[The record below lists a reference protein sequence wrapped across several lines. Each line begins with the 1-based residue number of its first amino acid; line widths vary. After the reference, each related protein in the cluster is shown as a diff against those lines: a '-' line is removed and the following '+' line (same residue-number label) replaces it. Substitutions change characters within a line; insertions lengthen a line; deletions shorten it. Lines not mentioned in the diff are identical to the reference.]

1 MQAFS
6 VFFLKPYLHIKLS
19 LFFNSLMLYLAV
31 QVPHF
36 HTKLAHFPR
45 LSSPSFKCLHSL
57 YPSHFIK
64 RSVLS
69 TGSSAALNHAKIV
82 ASTSDS
88 FKQDQRATVVRGNV
102 QQD

>member
-45 LSSPSFKCLHSL
+45 LSSPSLNVSILCILPILSNAL
-57 YPSHFIK
+57 YS
-64 RSVLS
+64 
-69 TGSSAALNHAKIV
+69 
-82 ASTSDS
+82 
-88 FKQDQRATVVRGNV
+88 
-102 QQD
+102 QQAHQLLRTMQK